1 MRYVVAALV
10 TGLAVLFTLVYL
22 PLLLPKRPAVP
33 VAHYLG
39 AADLSESAASLPP
52 GVLLLSRLADVSLPS
67 AIGLLLSNDGY
78 LVTATAGLDS
88 RCEDHDEKSVVYVAG
103 KSPWRGQVAR
113 CVVVLAGLAILRV
126 AEPKTE
132 AAELYALPTDS
143 AGLAVRYLP
152 GPHDAAQPGH
162 LLPRDGDANHVALDH
177 EPPTRPPMLGSPVW
191 TKDGRL
197 IGIVSVREGSA
208 GHFKVATLG
217 ELLRALALVER
228 QRFGGE
234 LDAGTGHDAAIR

>member
-1 MRYVVAALV
+1 M
-10 TGLAVLFTLVYL
+10 VYF
-22 PLLLPKRPAVP
+22 PLLLPKRPAEP
-33 VAHYLG
+33 VAHDLR
-39 AADLSESAASLPP
+39 AADLAESASSLQP
-52 GVLLLSRLADVSLPS
+52 GVMLLSRFADASLPS
-67 AIGLLLSNDGY
+67 ALGLLLSNDGY
-78 LVTATAGLDS
+78 LVTASAGLSS
-88 RCEDHDEKSVVYVAG
+88 RCEDRDEKSVAYVAG
-103 KSPWRGQVAR
+103 KSPWHGQAAR

-132 AAELYALPTDS
+132 AAELYALPTDF

-152 GPHDAAQPGH
+152 GPHDTAQPGH
-162 LLPRDGDANHVALDH
+162 LLPRVGDATHVALDH

-208 GHFKVATLG
+208 GHFEVATLG

-228 QRFGGE
+228 QRFGAE
-234 LDAGTGHDAAIR
+234 LDSGTGHDAAIR